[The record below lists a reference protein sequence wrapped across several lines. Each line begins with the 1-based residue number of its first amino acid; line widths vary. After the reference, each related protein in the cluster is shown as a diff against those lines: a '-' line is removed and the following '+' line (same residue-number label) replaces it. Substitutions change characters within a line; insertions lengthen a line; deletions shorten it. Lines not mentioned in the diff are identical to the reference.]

1 MTRERLEELIKQGAT
16 IYPLSQ
22 WFDEISLNKIGDVE
36 VRACYYG
43 YELGFVTDQSY
54 AIDIELLFET
64 KEERNHIVESKEWK
78 HKTYAARTERFEPP
92 MWEEIKDTYE
102 FHFTCQNYTHK
113 RTDGIIETV
122 YTPQC
127 FMFYVH
133 KSEQP
138 NYNRVMIRNYRVYAL
153 NIEVFDEPATKE
165 NYEKACEIVRG
176 LFSGNN
182 G

>member
-1 MTRERLEELIKQGAT
+1 MTEERLEELIKQEAE
-16 IYPLSQ
+16 IYVVADNHIFKYKLEKKLRPFIGYNGL
-22 WFDEISLNKIGDVE
+22 WVDVFNIPYDYRLNQI
-36 VRACYYG
+36 
-43 YELGFVTDQSY
+43 
-54 AIDIELLFET
+54 FET
-64 KEERNHIVESKEWK
+64 EADAEKELERQMWKE
-78 HKTYAARTERFEPP
+78 KTTAERTERFEPP

-113 RTDGIIETV
+113 RTDGIIETI

-138 NYNRVMIRNYRVYAL
+138 NYNRVMIRNYRVYEL

-176 LFSGNN
+176 LFKGVEK
-182 G
+182 

>member
-1 MTRERLEELIKQGAT
+1 MTKERLEELIKQEAE
-16 IYPLSQ
+16 IYVVENKHIFKYQLKKKARPILCSDVLYIVSYDIPYEYPL
-22 WFDEISLNKIGDVE
+22 
-36 VRACYYG
+36 
-43 YELGFVTDQSY
+43 DQT
-54 AIDIELLFET
+54 FET
-64 KEERNHIVESKEWK
+64 ETDAEKEIERQVWKEK
-78 HKTYAARTERFEPP
+78 VNAERIERFEPP

-138 NYNRVMIRNYRVYAL
+138 NYNRVMIRNYRIYAI

-165 NYEKACEIVRG
+165 NYERACEIVRD
-176 LFSGNN
+176 LFG
-182 G
+182 GEK

>member
-1 MTRERLEELIKQGAT
+1 MTKERLKEIRKLKYAEDRIVYTVFDGDEKATALNIVNDDEFFIANLQIERLYETREQAE
-16 IYPLSQ
+16 
-22 WFDEISLNKIGDVE
+22 WHCKID
-36 VRACYYG
+36 
-43 YELGFVTDQSY
+43 
-54 AIDIELLFET
+54 
-64 KEERNHIVESKEWK
+64 
-78 HKTYAARTERFEPP
+78 AARTEQFEPP

-138 NYNRVMIRNYRVYAL
+138 NYNRVMIRNYRIYAV

-165 NYEKACEIVRG
+165 NYEKACEMVRD
-176 LFSGNN
+176 LFKGEK
-182 G
+182 